1 MDMPKTLLEAFDPK
15 LFVQNPMQNAME
27 VARIQ
32 SWNLIG
38 HEERTNFRLAVLQ
51 ALTTCGPALFVQKM
65 EIFLNALKYRRDE
78 FARMMLEY
86 NNDWK
91 RHNIHAQMAAI
102 LGQQQPVAALA
113 GPAMGQANT
122 PYIPQRPP
130 WTLPRGRPDSTYAS
144 DRLAQPEVRKPYETY
159 ASDRLAQPEVRN
171 PYETSAL
178 YPQVPQALESP
189 RPTYTY
195 MKLPGPDKIPDWE
208 AGPNPRAAKTG
219 SAKLDSSLF
228 SMEFLS
234 KPALKNK
241 PMPEASFKPKPEPP
255 AKHDPVAVEALICQA
270 KDEAVREFK
279 DSMVAPAA
287 GFMEDIQERFKK
299 VKDIL
304 QEYHNIWAEV
314 NGELPMNQ
322 EQETTM
328 AGLLNRFKGV
338 CREIMTENHAVAIAA
353 QELVD
358 TVTGTGGAGVQDDS
372 KVVSSDPDDNDE
384 TMEQGGGESSDDE
397 KDDKDKPL
405 VGTPKGTSKAKSE
418 GMRKVASQGNPN
430 KGRALGVAK
439 VIRKHARANTGAKDN
454 TGPAKRGPAKKGP
467 AKSTPDPVKPPT
479 DTAKPPT
486 DPAKPPTDAMMLE
499 DIKVNASWD

>member
-1 MDMPKTLLEAFDPK
+1 VMDMPKTLFEAFNPK
-15 LFVQNPMQNAME
+15 LFVQNPVHNAME

-51 ALTTCGPALFVQKM
+51 ALTTCGPRLFVQKM
-65 EIFLNALKYRRDE
+65 EIFLNELKYRRDE

-86 NNDWK
+86 NDDWK

-144 DRLAQPEVRKPYETY
+144 DRLAQPEVH
-159 ASDRLAQPEVRN
+159 N

-178 YPQVPQALESP
+178 YPQVPQAVP
-189 RPTYTY
+189 RQTLTY
-195 MKLPGPDKIPDWE
+195 MKLPGQDKIPDWE
-208 AGPNPRAAKTG
+208 AGPNPRSAKTG
-219 SAKLDSSLF
+219 PAKLDSSLF

-255 AKHDPVAVEALICQA
+255 AKQDPVALEALICQA

-287 GFMEDIQERFKK
+287 GFMKDIQERFKK

-304 QEYHNIWAEV
+304 QEYHDTWAEV

-338 CREIMTENHAVAIAA
+338 CCEIMTENHAVAIAA

-384 TMEQGGGESSDDE
+384 TMEQDGGVISDDE
-397 KDDKDKPL
+397 NDDKDKPL
-405 VGTPKGTSKAKSE
+405 VGTSKGTSKAKNE

-430 KGRALGVAK
+430 KGRALGVPK
-439 VIRKHARANTGAKDN
+439 VIRKHARPNTGAKDN
-454 TGPAKRGPAKKGP
+454 TGPAKRGPAKKVP
-467 AKSTPDPVKPPT
+467 AKLTPDPVKPLT
-479 DTAKPPT
+479 DTAKPAT

-499 DIKVNASWD
+499 DIKLNTSWD

>member
-122 PYIPQRPP
+122 PYIPQRSP

-159 ASDRLAQPEVRN
+159 ASDRLAQPEVRK
-171 PYETSAL
+171 PYETYAL
-178 YPQVPQALESP
+178 YSQVPQALESP

-195 MKLPGPDKIPDWE
+195 MTLPGKNKIPDTE
-208 AGPNPRAAKTG
+208 AGPNPR
-219 SAKLDSSLF
+219 SAKAGPASLF
-228 SMEFLS
+228 SLDFLTEPTLEAEPTQRFEP
-234 KPALKNK
+234 KPA
-241 PMPEASFKPKPEPP
+241 PRAEP
-255 AKHDPVAVEALICQA
+255 DTVDIEALISQA
-270 KDEAVREFK
+270 KNEAVREFK
-279 DSMVAPAA
+279 TSMGAPGN
-287 GFMEDIQERFKK
+287 GFMKHIQDRFMKIK
-299 VKDIL
+299 AIL
-304 QEYHNIWAEV
+304 GAYHNMLFEV
-314 NGELPMNQ
+314 NGDFPMSQDQ
-322 EQETTM
+322 EVTM
-328 AGLLNRFKGV
+328 AGLLKSFKGV
-338 CREIMTENHAVAIAA
+338 CSDIMNENEEVYIAA
-353 QELVD
+353 QELVNA
-358 TVTGTGGAGVQDDS
+358 VTGGAGVQDEA
-372 KVVSSDPDDNDE
+372 KVISPETDDDE
-384 TMEQGGGESSDDE
+384 MIHEDGGEISDDE
-397 KDDKDKPL
+397 DQSLMGPAKVTPKATPEDKPEAKPE
-405 VGTPKGTSKAKSE
+405 GTHKG
-418 GMRKVASQGNPN
+418 ASQGNSN
-430 KGRALGVAK
+430 KGRPLGVAK
-439 VIRKHARANTGAKDN
+439 VIMKRARANTGAKSAKTPVN
-454 TGPAKRGPAKKGP
+454 RKTTPAKPKDKH
-467 AKSTPDPVKPPT
+467 TPDPVKPPT
-479 DTAKPPT
+479 DT
-486 DPAKPPTDAMMLE
+486 AKPPTDAMMLE